1 MVPVPHGRI
10 VRRTER
16 SGRRDDDENKKA
28 AGKSWHRKLKFFV
41 VNVTIQYIIW
51 GQDLAKKQQK
61 SVFYT
66 TVMSPRRKLLSEWPL
81 GANGTP

>member
-28 AGKSWHRKLKFFV
+28 AGKSWRPKAQIFV
-41 VNVTIQYIIW
+41 VNVTIRYIIW
-51 GQDLAKKQQK
+51 VQDLANKQQK
-61 SVFYT
+61 SAFYAT
-66 TVMSPRRKLLSEWPL
+66 IMSPRRKLLSEWPL
-81 GANGTP
+81 GR